1 MGPGFELVLMKN
13 WMRNPHPIQRQKQ
26 LCEHTH
32 SVHYITAA
40 RLDHLMDIYAPSSS
54 PGPYLPEC
62 RGRVEIWRIERQNN

>member
-13 WMRNPHPIQRQKQ
+13 WMRNPHPILRQKQ

-54 PGPYLPEC
+54 PGP
-62 RGRVEIWRIERQNN
+62 